1 MPPETLNTVKL
12 NAANVRPKRLRTRDS
27 QPSGIRSSRSM
38 VRRSSMRPPK
48 MVSIVEALCTIVLYE
63 TNGFKEDEVRVV
75 LGSTKRSVRREQGKF
90 GIRSF

>member
-48 MVSIVEALCTIVLYE
+48 MVSMVEALCTIVLYE
-63 TNGFKEDEVRVV
+63 TDGFKDEVGVV